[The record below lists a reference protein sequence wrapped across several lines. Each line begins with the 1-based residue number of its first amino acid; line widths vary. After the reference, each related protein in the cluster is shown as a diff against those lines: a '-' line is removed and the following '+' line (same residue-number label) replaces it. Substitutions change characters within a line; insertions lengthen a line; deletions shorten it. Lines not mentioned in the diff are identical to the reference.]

1 MLHQSTEDSHIF
13 TLVLGHARLNFSKEL
28 STEYN
33 LVYPSSLVDDKEADA
48 VLVSILGSDDS
59 KQTSFIED
67 EGPESPAD
75 LLDEI
80 FVDSDNSEKLDILMH
95 CYKVLGLFSKIFEF
109 KGSSQGDFIRVL
121 SAAPSEARAIEHAYE
136 VYDAC
141 FGYDDDDELEEQ
153 LAETATVP
161 ATKKRKAKAPT
172 FDELAK
178 TLRKKSALTEED
190 MAALVFRWHDTGK
203 WPAHNESKMS
213 AHLTDDRNPLNIRWK
228 GPTRPILFNSRGD
241 RLANSDI
248 TSYRIKGGMKYDI
261 ATLMRSDGIY
271 SMPYL
276 GQGAEL
282 PNMIGMIVAMYKP
295 KNDAEFAAALGMFLQ
310 NEVKPGEVHDD
321 N

>member
-1 MLHQSTEDSHIF
+1 MPHQSIEDSHIF

-28 STEYN
+28 STEDN
-33 LVYPSSLVDDKEADA
+33 LVYPSSLVDDKGADA

-161 ATKKRKAKAPT
+161 ATKKRTAKAPT
-172 FDELAK
+172 TFAELAK

-190 MAALVFRWHDTGK
+190 MAALVKLWHTTGS

-213 AHLTDDRNPLNIRWK
+213 AHITDDRDPHNIRWN
-228 GPTRPILFNSRGD
+228 GAARPVLFSSLGY
-241 RLANSDI
+241 RLANSNI
-248 TSYRIKGGMKYDI
+248 TFYRTKGGMNYGI
-261 ATLMRSDGIY
+261 ATLMCSDGTKY
-271 SMPYL
+271 KTE
-276 GQGAEL
+276 GAEL
-282 PNMIGMIVAMYKP
+282 PDMIGMIVAMYEP
-295 KNDAEFAAALGMFLQ
+295 TNDAEFAAALGMFLQ
-310 NEVKPGEVHDD
+310 KEVWPGAVRDD
-321 N
+321 K

>member
-28 STEYN
+28 STEDN

-121 SAAPSEARAIEHAYE
+121 SAAPNEQKATEQAWFIRDE
-136 VYDAC
+136 C
-141 FGYDDDDELEEQ
+141 FGYDDDDELEE
-153 LAETATVP
+153 
-161 ATKKRKAKAPT
+161 
-172 FDELAK
+172 
-178 TLRKKSALTEED
+178 
-190 MAALVFRWHDTGK
+190 
-203 WPAHNESKMS
+203 
-213 AHLTDDRNPLNIRWK
+213 
-228 GPTRPILFNSRGD
+228 
-241 RLANSDI
+241 
-248 TSYRIKGGMKYDI
+248 
-261 ATLMRSDGIY
+261 
-271 SMPYL
+271 
-276 GQGAEL
+276 
-282 PNMIGMIVAMYKP
+282 
-295 KNDAEFAAALGMFLQ
+295 
-310 NEVKPGEVHDD
+310 
-321 N
+321 